1 MISRHTCIDI
11 RNYLLNGWNTYCKLI
26 NLSCQ
31 YTYVKFKIFC
41 IYTLYCG
48 CRCGYPDPT
57 YLDRVLEELEDKG
70 VTEESADDPE
80 EYKEY
85 TEHIQ
90 KKLNTCRVN
99 WSWVDQLCYAVN
111 SMILGTSIHMS
122 YVKLEVNIVLDVHT
136 EELIAWKRPI
146 YWNRPQFGRTRS
158 QA

>member
-1 MISRHTCIDI
+1 MY
-11 RNYLLNGWNTYCKLI
+11 YLLNDWSTYCKLI

-31 YTYVKFKIFC
+31 YTDVKFKIFC

-48 CRCGYPDPT
+48 FRCGYPDPT

-85 TEHIQ
+85 TKNIQ

-99 WSWVDQLCYAVN
+99 WSWVERLMLLTPCFWVRLFICQIRGKHCIRCPYRGIN
-111 SMILGTSIHMS
+111 CMKTSNIL
-122 YVKLEVNIVLDVHT
+122 K
-136 EELIAWKRPI
+136 
-146 YWNRPQFGRTRS
+146 FGRTRS